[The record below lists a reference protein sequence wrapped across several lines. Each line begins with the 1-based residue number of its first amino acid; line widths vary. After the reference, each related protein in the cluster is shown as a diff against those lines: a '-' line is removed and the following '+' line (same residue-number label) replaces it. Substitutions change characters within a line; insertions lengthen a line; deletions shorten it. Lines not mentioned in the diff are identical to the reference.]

1 MHSFC
6 RIWPI
11 ILNVFITYY
20 NSLLE
25 TIKVKIN
32 CPDFMLILSDETI
45 VSINKVNCLS
55 SLGMLII
62 KVNHRRDSS
71 FSHSEV
77 QIDLFKPYLT
87 MVCTTKEFTFTA
99 KLVRHM
105 MVQLS
110 WWAMYLAC
118 RNKFQECIHSLSLF
132 ILKSHIKSDFATN
145 CAIKKSN
152 IHTFFSPNLLA
163 FHHFFDTHCAL
174 MPLKNL
180 WKNYQQQLLQDGIS
194 IQKWS
199 QV

>member
-11 ILNVFITYY
+11 ILNDFITYY

-25 TIKVKIN
+25 TVKVKIN

-110 WWAMYLAC
+110 W
-118 RNKFQECIHSLSLF
+118 
-132 ILKSHIKSDFATN
+132 
-145 CAIKKSN
+145 
-152 IHTFFSPNLLA
+152 
-163 FHHFFDTHCAL
+163 
-174 MPLKNL
+174 
-180 WKNYQQQLLQDGIS
+180 
-194 IQKWS
+194 
-199 QV
+199 